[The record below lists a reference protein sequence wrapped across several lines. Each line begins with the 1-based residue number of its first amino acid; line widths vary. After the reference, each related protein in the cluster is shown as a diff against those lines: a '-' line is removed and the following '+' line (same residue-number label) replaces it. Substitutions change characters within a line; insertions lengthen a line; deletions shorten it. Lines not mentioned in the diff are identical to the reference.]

1 MRRIVLALMIATLPS
16 FVRAADDDAK
26 AVSQAL
32 LDKGAALFSD
42 KDAPSLAKTY
52 TDDAELV
59 VVLKSPSETKT
70 EVKRGLTEIEDFYRS
85 LFKNNDP
92 IRAKNTVEYAHYI
105 GPDLLMIAGVFEVT
119 QGETLQ
125 VRFVQIREKRGDSWK
140 IHHLRAYHVG
150 H

>member
-1 MRRIVLALMIATLPS
+1 MRHILLAVMFVTLPT

-42 KDAPSLAKTY
+42 KDAPGLAKTY

-59 VVLKSPSETKT
+59 VVLKSSSEAKT
-70 EVKRGLTEIEDFYRS
+70 EIKRGPAEIEEFYRS
-85 LFKNNDP
+85 LFKNNEP
-92 IRAKNTVEYAHYI
+92 IRAKNTVEYARYI
-105 GPDLLMIAGVFEVT
+105 GPDMLMIAGVFEIVEK
-119 QGETLQ
+119 ETLQ